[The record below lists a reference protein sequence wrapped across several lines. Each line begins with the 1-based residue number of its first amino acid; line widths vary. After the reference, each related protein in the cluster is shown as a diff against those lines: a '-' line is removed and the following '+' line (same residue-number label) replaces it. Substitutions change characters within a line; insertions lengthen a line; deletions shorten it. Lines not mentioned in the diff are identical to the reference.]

1 MCEVDGRIYIEDPK
15 SNLTKLADLPGFDPS
30 VVCYNIER
38 KGETC
43 HLWLSDMCSSLKYYV
58 TITELEIYFSIQTLY
73 SPGNHSGQHE
83 HDYSTDLGH

>member
-43 HLWLSDMCSSLKYYV
+43 HL
-58 TITELEIYFSIQTLY
+58 
-73 SPGNHSGQHE
+73 
-83 HDYSTDLGH
+83 